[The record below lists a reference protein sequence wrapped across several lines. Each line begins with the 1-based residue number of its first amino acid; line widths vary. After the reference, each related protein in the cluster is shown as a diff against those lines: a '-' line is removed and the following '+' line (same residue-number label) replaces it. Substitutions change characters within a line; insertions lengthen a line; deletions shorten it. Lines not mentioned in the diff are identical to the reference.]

1 LTATAGF
8 TEYDWY
14 LDGVLNQTTTGSDND
29 IVLSLVAE
37 SGSWTAAGRNTAP
50 VSCTSVQGASTS
62 IAIDPLPNDALS
74 VTPSATAVCDGE
86 ILTFTV
92 ALSEV
97 GVNYELF
104 DGATSIS
111 SVVGGNGGSIVLTS
125 TAFSLPGSPLTI
137 NVAATNASSGCSV
150 DLTDTESITIE
161 PKPVGTSVTE
171 AAACSGVGFT
181 VDLQAN
187 IDLTDVIASTFTWS
201 AVYPAGLTGGVAS
214 GTGNITETLTNLT
227 GGTLNAVYTVT
238 PRASAGN
245 LCYGDPF
252 VITVPVTSVPTA
264 PALSTVA
271 TNACSDVSFTI
282 DPDTYIT
289 NGQTGGSYAWVGSYD
304 AGLTVVTA
312 GTSPGTITETIRN
325 ESGGALFAT
334 YTVTPTLG
342 GCVAPSFDIRIRIES
357 EPDAVDVTASAQC
370 SDVSYT
376 INPQS
381 YITNGVASS
390 FVWSAA
396 PDPLLVLVSAGAGSR
411 AC

>member
-1 LTATAGF
+1 
-8 TEYDWY
+8 
-14 LDGVLNQTTTGSDND
+14 
-29 IVLSLVAE
+29 
-37 SGSWTAAGRNTAP
+37 
-50 VSCTSVQGASTS
+50 
-62 IAIDPLPNDALS
+62 
-74 VTPSATAVCDGE
+74 
-86 ILTFTV
+86 
-92 ALSEV
+92 
-97 GVNYELF
+97 
-104 DGATSIS
+104 
-111 SVVGGNGGSIVLTS
+111 
-125 TAFSLPGSPLTI
+125 
-137 NVAATNASSGCSV
+137 
-150 DLTDTESITIE
+150 
-161 PKPVGTSVTE
+161 
-171 AAACSGVGFT
+171 
-181 VDLQAN
+181 
-187 IDLTDVIASTFTWS
+187 
-201 AVYPAGLTGGVAS
+201 
-214 GTGNITETLTNLT
+214 
-227 GGTLNAVYTVT
+227 VYTVT

-396 PDPLLVLVSAGAGSR
+396 PDPLLVLVSAGAGTGVITETYTNEQTGPLNVVYTVTPTATGGQTCAGDVFTDYGTDQGR
-411 AC
+411 AECIGELRRWRTVAVM

>member
-1 LTATAGF
+1 
-8 TEYDWY
+8 
-14 LDGVLNQTTTGSDND
+14 
-29 IVLSLVAE
+29 
-37 SGSWTAAGRNTAP
+37 
-50 VSCTSVQGASTS
+50 
-62 IAIDPLPNDALS
+62 
-74 VTPSATAVCDGE
+74 
-86 ILTFTV
+86 
-92 ALSEV
+92 
-97 GVNYELF
+97 
-104 DGATSIS
+104 
-111 SVVGGNGGSIVLTS
+111 
-125 TAFSLPGSPLTI
+125 
-137 NVAATNASSGCSV
+137 
-150 DLTDTESITIE
+150 
-161 PKPVGTSVTE
+161 
-171 AAACSGVGFT
+171 
-181 VDLQAN
+181 
-187 IDLTDVIASTFTWS
+187 
-201 AVYPAGLTGGVAS
+201 
-214 GTGNITETLTNLT
+214 
-227 GGTLNAVYTVT
+227 VYTVT

-396 PDPLLVLVSAGAGSR
+396 PDPLLVLVSAGAGTGVITETYTNEQTGPLNVVYTVTPTATGGQTCAGDVFTITVPIKAEPNALASQTLANR
-411 AC
+411 CSDVGFTLTPQSYITNSVASSFTWTAAYGAGLSGGAGTGSGDISETLTNVSGATASVTYTVTPTGLNGCLGDPFDLVVPIEAEPVGTSVTAGRGV